1 MSNGAIT
8 LKKNIVFNSKKELL
22 MQSLIKYF
30 SNDSHLGELIP
41 IITGKSKT
49 SLRLIDWFVTNY
61 SKKHGTA
68 YEIKVHSEKKHIIV
82 YLHYRSQLKAYS
94 KKQFDTFCRGER
106 ISIIDKDQN
115 EYITTVGQLNFFK
128 WAIEYKILD
137 YINENFKAI
146 ENDMTVS
153 LKNVYKKKKDGEK
166 RRKRQELS
174 ISATRSIKIYDTS
187 IVVKFD

>member
-1 MSNGAIT
+1 MSNKAIT
-8 LKKNIVFNSKKELL
+8 LKNNIVLNSKKELL

-30 SNDSHLGELIP
+30 NDDTKLKQFIP
-41 IITGKSKT
+41 ILKGKSKI

-61 SKKHGTA
+61 SKKNGTSYELMA
-68 YEIKVHSEKKHIIV
+68 YDEKKHIIV

-106 ISIIDKDQN
+106 ISIIDRDNN
-115 EYITTVGQLNFFK
+115 EHVTTVGQLNFFK

-137 YINENFKAI
+137 YINKNFKEI

-174 ISATRSIKIYDTS
+174 ISATRSIKIYDMS